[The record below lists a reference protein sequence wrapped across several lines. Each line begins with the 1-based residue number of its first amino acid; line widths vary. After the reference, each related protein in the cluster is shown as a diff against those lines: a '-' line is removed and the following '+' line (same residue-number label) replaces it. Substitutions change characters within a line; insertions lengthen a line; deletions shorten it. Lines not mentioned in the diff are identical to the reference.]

1 MSTGNRFTFSRRY
14 RCRENMEIGE
24 HLQALCANATVYGA
38 SKVAPVP
45 VQNVVVDP
53 RVNFKCQVPRCKH
66 YGRSHICPPLVMPS
80 EEFAKVLAR
89 YAFAILVQI
98 SLPAQELGEDKEKAA
113 RDQVRKLNEIVA
125 KLERDAFFF
134 GYRFAAGLGGG
145 PCPLCEECGAID
157 GEDCR
162 FPFQARPS
170 MEALGIDVIKTA
182 ENAGMPIDLPPK
194 DTYLWT
200 GLVLLD

>member
-1 MSTGNRFTFSRRY
+1 
-14 RCRENMEIGE
+14 MEIGE
-24 HLQALCANATVYGA
+24 HLEALCANAAIYGA

-45 VQNVVVDP
+45 VQNIVIDP
-53 RVNFKCQVPRCKH
+53 RVNFKCQVPLCKY
-66 YGRSHICPPLVMPS
+66 YGRSHICPPLVMS
-80 EEFAKVLAR
+80 AEEFSKVLAR
-89 YAFAILVQI
+89 YSFAIMVQI
-98 SLPAQELGEDKEKAA
+98 SLPAQELGADREKAA

-125 KLERDAFFF
+125 KLERDAFL
-134 GYRFAAGLGGG
+134 LGCRSRGRSGG
-145 PCPLCEECGAID
+145 RSMPPVRGMRRHR
-157 GEDCR
+157 GRDCR

>member
-1 MSTGNRFTFSRRY
+1 
-14 RCRENMEIGE
+14 MEIGE

-45 VQNVVVDP
+45 THNIVVDP
-53 RVNFKCQVPRCKH
+53 RVNFKCQVPLCKY
-66 YGRSHICPPLVMPS
+66 YGRSHICPPLVMS
-80 EEFAKVLAR
+80 AEEFSKVLSR
-89 YAFAILVQI
+89 YRFGVLVQV
-98 SLPAQELGEDKEKAA
+98 SLPALDQDTDREKAA
-113 RDQVRKLNEIVA
+113 QEQVKKLNGIVA
-125 KLERDAFFF
+125 KLERDAFLF

-145 PCPLCEECGAID
+145 PCPLCEECSAIE

-170 MEALGIDVIKTA
+170 MESLGIDVIKTA

-200 GLVLLD
+200 GLLLLD

>member
-1 MSTGNRFTFSRRY
+1 MGLMVI
-14 RCRENMEIGE
+14 EE

-38 SKVAPVP
+38 GKVTPVP
-45 VQNVVVDP
+45 VQNIVIDP
-53 RVNFKCQVPRCKH
+53 RVNFKCRVPLCKN
-66 YGRSHICPPLVMPS
+66 YGRSHICPPLVMS
-80 EEFAKVLAR
+80 AEEFSKVLAR
-89 YAFAILVQI
+89 YSYGILVQI
-98 SLPAQELGEDKEKAA
+98 SLPAQELGPDRERKAL
-113 RDQVRKLNEIVA
+113 DQVKKLNDIIA
-125 KLERDAFFF
+125 KLERDAFLF

-145 PCPLCEECGAID
+145 PCPLCEECSAIV

-194 DTYLWT
+194 ETYLWT
-200 GLVLLD
+200 GLVLID

>member
-1 MSTGNRFTFSRRY
+1 
-14 RCRENMEIGE
+14 METGE
-24 HLQALCANATVYGA
+24 HLQALCANASVYGA
-38 SKVAPVP
+38 SKAAPVP

-53 RVNFKCQVPRCKH
+53 RVNFKCQVPLCKY
-66 YGRSHICPPLVMPS
+66 YGRSHICPPRVMDA
-80 EEFAKVLAR
+80 EKFAKVLAR
-89 YAFAILVQI
+89 YSFAILVQI
-98 SLPAQELGEDKEKAA
+98 SLPAKEMGADREKMVHE
-113 RDQVRKLNEIVA
+113 QVKKLNEIVA
-125 KLERDAFFF
+125 KLERDAFLF

-145 PCPLCEECGAID
+145 PCPLCEECSAIV

>member
-1 MSTGNRFTFSRRY
+1 
-14 RCRENMEIGE
+14 MEIGE
-24 HLQALCANATVYGA
+24 HLEALCANAAIYGA

-45 VQNVVVDP
+45 VQNIVIDP
-53 RVNFKCQVPRCKH
+53 RVNFKCQVPLCKY
-66 YGRSHICPPLVMPS
+66 YGRSHICPPLVMS
-80 EEFAKVLAR
+80 AEEFSKVLAR
-89 YAFAILVQI
+89 YSFAIMVQI
-98 SLPAQELGEDKEKAA
+98 SLPALELGADREKAA

-125 KLERDAFFF
+125 KLERDAFLL
-134 GYRFAAGLGGG
+134 GCRFAAGLGGG
-145 PCPLCEECGAID
+145 PCPLCEECGAIE

>member
-1 MSTGNRFTFSRRY
+1 MET
-14 RCRENMEIGE
+14 REIMEIGE

-45 VQNVVVDP
+45 VHNIVVDP
-53 RVNFKCQVPRCKH
+53 RVNFKCQVPLCKY
-66 YGRSHICPPLVMPS
+66 YGRSHICPPLVMS
-80 EEFAKVLAR
+80 AEEFAKVLAR
-89 YAFAILVQI
+89 YRFGILVQI
-98 SLPAQELGEDKEKAA
+98 SLPAQELGIEKEKAA
-113 RDQVRKLNEIVA
+113 LGQVKKLNEIVA
-125 KLERDAFFF
+125 KLERDAFLF
-134 GYRFAAGLGGG
+134 GYRFAAGLGSG
-145 PCPLCEECGAID
+145 PCPLCEVCSAVE

>member
-1 MSTGNRFTFSRRY
+1 MET
-14 RCRENMEIGE
+14 REIMEIGE

-45 VQNVVVDP
+45 VHNIVVDP
-53 RVNFKCQVPRCKH
+53 RVNFKCQVPLCKH
-66 YGRSHICPPLVMPS
+66 YGRSHICPPMVMS
-80 EEFAKVLAR
+80 AEEFSKVLAR
-89 YAFAILVQI
+89 YSFGVLVQI
-98 SLPAQELGEDKEKAA
+98 SLPAQEMGADREKVVH
-113 RDQVRKLNEIVA
+113 DQVKKLNEIVA
-125 KLERDAFFF
+125 KLERDAFLF

-145 PCPLCEECGAID
+145 PCPLCEECSAVE